1 MGEVVEGLGE
11 VSDAGVRSRG
21 LTIATQP
28 NAQVIAP
35 TAGRV
40 SYAGDFRDYGQ
51 IVIID
56 HSGGW
61 TTLITDLA
69 SISVQVGQVLRQGA
83 PIGRTGTNR
92 PTVTIELRRGGE
104 PVDIS
109 SLVSR
114 G

>member
-11 VSDAGVRSRG
+11 ISDAGVRSRG

-28 NAQVIAP
+28 GAQVIAP

-40 SYAGDFRDYGQ
+40 SYAGDFRGYGR

-69 SISVQVGQVLRQGA
+69 AISVRVGDVVRQGS
-83 PIGRTGTNR
+83 PIGRAGDER
-92 PTVTIELRRGGE
+92 PTISVELRRDGR